1 MGWLDLTDVEQ
12 YDCMEDE
19 QVEIFRETFTCL
31 SCGMVVDIDLMFM
44 GCCIACR
51 RIK

>member
-1 MGWLDLTDVEQ
+1 MRDVMELDLTDVE
-12 YDCMEDE
+12 YDCDE
-19 QVEIFRETFTCL
+19 QVEFGETFTCR
-31 SCGMVVDIDLMFM
+31 SCGMVVDKDLMYM